1 MGLLQIADDLGRG
14 REAYER
20 SAWSEAYEL
29 LGRAERV
36 APLSGADLVAL
47 AMSAHML
54 GHFDEWLP
62 VLERAHHSY
71 AEEGEMLPAVRCA
84 FWIGMNL
91 ALRGEM
97 GPAAGWLGRA
107 QRLLERDGRECVEQ
121 GYMLLPVSF
130 QHEVSGDF
138 DGAAATA
145 AAAAE
150 IGERFGDADLFALS
164 VHVQG
169 TVLMKGGRVAEG
181 LSLLDE
187 AMVAVT
193 AGEVSPVVSGI
204 VYCGVILA
212 CEEVYELRRAHEWT
226 AALTRWC
233 EQQPDLVSFRGRCL
247 VHRAQLMRL
256 HGDWPTALAEA
267 RLAGERFAA
276 AMNPEAIAKAW
287 YLQAEVHRLSGQ
299 FSEAEEAY
307 REASRH
313 GLGPQP
319 GLALL
324 RLAQDNVEVS
334 CAAIRRALSET
345 ADPAARA
352 GLLPAYVEIMLAGG
366 DIDAARE
373 ACGELQEIAARYGTD
388 MPRAM
393 VAQACGAL
401 ELAAGD
407 AGGALIRLRQAF
419 QAWQELD
426 APYELA
432 LTRVLIGRACLA
444 LGDEDGFEFE
454 LDAARRVFE
463 QLGAA
468 PSLAAVDSL
477 TTGGKSEATHG
488 LTPRELEVLR
498 LVATGKSNREIAS
511 ALVIS
516 EHTVARHVQNIF
528 LKLGVASRTAAGAFA
543 FEHELV

>member
-1 MGLLQIADDLGRG
+1 
-14 REAYER
+14 
-20 SAWSEAYEL
+20 
-29 LGRAERV
+29 
-36 APLSGADLVAL
+36 
-47 AMSAHML
+47 ML
-54 GHFDEWLP
+54 GLVDEWLP
-62 VLERAHHSY
+62 LLERAHHAY
-71 AEEGEMLPAVRCA
+71 AEEGEALPAVRCA

-97 GPAAGWLGRA
+97 GPATGWLGRA
-107 QRLLERDGRECVEQ
+107 QRLLEREGGECVEQ

-150 IGERFGDADLFALS
+150 IGEQFGDRDLFALA

-169 TVLMKGGRVAEG
+169 TVLAKGGRVAEG

-256 HGDWPTALAEA
+256 HGDWPAALEEA
-267 RLAGERFAA
+267 RLAGERFAG
-276 AMNPEAIAKAW
+276 AMNPGAIAKAW
-287 YLQAEVHRLSGQ
+287 YLQGEVQRLSGR
-299 FSEAEEAY
+299 FGEAEAAY
-307 REASRH
+307 REASRL
-313 GLGPQP
+313 GLEPQP

-324 RLAQDNVEVS
+324 RLAQGKGEAAT
-334 CAAIRRALSET
+334 AAIRRAANET
-345 ADPAARA
+345 TDRATRA
-352 GLLPAYVEIMLAGG
+352 GLLPAYIEIMLAGG
-366 DIDAARE
+366 DVDAARG
-373 ACGELQEIAARYGTD
+373 ACEELREIAAHFGTD
-388 MPRAM
+388 MLRAA
-393 VAQACGAL
+393 VAQSCGAF

-407 AGGALIRLRQAF
+407 AGSALVSLRQAF
-419 QAWQELD
+419 QVWQELE
-426 APYELA
+426 APYEVA
-432 LTRVLIGRACLA
+432 HTRVLVGRACRE
-444 LGDEDGFEFE
+444 LGDEDGFVLE
-454 LDAARRVFE
+454 LDAARRLFE

-468 PSLAAVDSL
+468 PSVASVDLL
-477 TTGGKSEATHG
+477 TRDDQADGTHG
-488 LTPRELEVLR
+488 LSPRELEVLR
-498 LVATGKSNREIAS
+498 LVATGKSNREIA
-511 ALVIS
+511 AVLVIS

-528 LKLGVASRTAAGAFA
+528 TKLGVASRTAAGAFA
-543 FEHELV
+543 FEHDLV

>member
-1 MGLLQIADDLGRG
+1 MQTADELERG
-14 REAYER
+14 RDAYAR
-20 SAWSEAYEL
+20 SAWGEAYEL
-29 LGRAERV
+29 LGHAERA
-36 APLSGADLVAL
+36 APLTGSDLVLL
-47 AMSAHML
+47 ATSAHML
-54 GHFDEWLP
+54 GRVDEWLP
-62 VLERAHHSY
+62 LLERAHRTYS
-71 AEEGEMLPAVRCA
+71 EEGEALPAVRCA

-97 GPAAGWLGRA
+97 GPATGWLGRA
-107 QRLLERDGRECVEQ
+107 QRLLEREGGECVEQ

-150 IGERFGDADLFALS
+150 IGEHFGDRDLFALA

-169 TVLMKGGRVAEG
+169 AVLAKGGRVAEG

-256 HGDWPTALAEA
+256 HGDWPAALEEA
-267 RLAGERFAA
+267 RLAGERFAG
-276 AMNPEAIAKAW
+276 AMNPGAIAKAW
-287 YLQAEVHRLSGQ
+287 YLQGEVQRLSGR
-299 FSEAEEAY
+299 FGDAETAY
-307 REASRH
+307 REASRL
-313 GLGPQP
+313 GLEPQP

-324 RLAQDNVEVS
+324 RLAQGKGEAAT
-334 CAAIRRALSET
+334 AAIRRAANET
-345 ADPAARA
+345 TDRATRA
-352 GLLPAYVEIMLAGG
+352 GLLPAYIEIMLAAG
-366 DIDAARE
+366 DVDAARD
-373 ACGELQEIAARYGTD
+373 ACAELREIAAHFGTD
-388 MPRAM
+388 MLRAA
-393 VAQACGAL
+393 VSQACGAF

-407 AGGALIRLRQAF
+407 AGSALVSLRQAF
-419 QAWQELD
+419 QVWQELE
-426 APYELA
+426 APYEVA
-432 LTRVLIGRACLA
+432 HTRVLVGRACRA
-444 LGDEDGFEFE
+444 LGDEDAFVLE
-454 LDAARRVFE
+454 LDAARRLFE

-468 PSLAAVDSL
+468 PSVATVDSL
-477 TTGGKSEATHG
+477 TRGDQSDGTHG
-488 LTPRELEVLR
+488 LSPRELEVLR

-511 ALVIS
+511 VLVIS

-528 LKLGVASRTAAGAFA
+528 TKLGVASRTAAGAFA
-543 FEHELV
+543 FEHDLV